1 MLVDCCWNY
10 PSNYQPTTNNQ
21 QLFTM
26 ANLKE
31 IRNRITSVSS
41 TMQITAAMKMVSA
54 AKLKKAQDA
63 ITAMRPYAE
72 KLTELLQN
80 LSATLDGDVGGEF
93 TKQREVK
100 KVLVVA
106 ITSNRGL
113 CGAFNTNVIKEVK
126 NRADYYAGKQVDV
139 FAIGKKG
146 NDILTKTLTVV
157 DNQSNVFDALTFDNV
172 TVIAEMLTQKFV
184 SGDYDKIE
192 LVYNQFKNAATQIV
206 QVEQFLPLAPIKSDT
221 PASTGDYIFE
231 PSKEEIVL
239 TLIPKSLKTQLY
251 KGIRDSFASEHG
263 ARMTA
268 MHKATDNA
276 TELRDQLK
284 LTYNKARQAAITN
297 EILEIVGG
305 AEALKG

>member
-1 MLVDCCWNY
+1 
-10 PSNYQPTTNNQ
+10 
-21 QLFTM
+21 M

-41 TMQITAAMKMVSA
+41 TMQITSAMKMVSA

-80 LSATLDGDVGGEF
+80 LSSTLDGDVGGEF
-93 TKQREVK
+93 TTQREIK

-113 CGAFNTNVIKEVK
+113 CGAFNTNVIKQVK
-126 NRADYYAGKQVDV
+126 SRADFYKGKQVDV

-146 NDILTKTLTVV
+146 NDVLSKTLLVV
-157 DNQSNVFDALTFDNV
+157 NNESSVFDNLTFDNV
-172 TVIAEMLTQKFV
+172 AKIAQILTEKFT
-184 SGDYDKIE
+184 SGEYDRIE
-192 LVYNQFKNAATQIV
+192 IIYNQFKNAATQIV
-206 QVEQFLPLAPIKSDT
+206 QTEQFLPLAAMNPSGLATK
-221 PASTGDYIFE
+221 AMTGDYIFE

-276 TELRDQLK
+276 TELRNQLK

>member
-1 MLVDCCWNY
+1 MTLDFY
-10 PSNYQPTTNNQ
+10 K
-21 QLFTM
+21 M

-41 TMQITAAMKMVSA
+41 TMQITSAMKMVSA

-80 LSATLDGDVGGEF
+80 LSSTLDGDVGGEY
-93 TKQREVK
+93 TTQREVK
-100 KVLVVA
+100 KVLIVA

-113 CGAFNTNVIKEVK
+113 CGAFNSNVIKEVK
-126 NRADYYAGKQVDV
+126 IRSEYYAGKQVDV

-146 NDILTKTLTVV
+146 NDILSKTLSVV
-157 DNQSNVFDALTFDNV
+157 DNQSQVFDHLTFDNV
-172 TVIAEMLTQKFV
+172 TKIAETLTQKFV
-184 SGDYDKIE
+184 SGEYDRIE
-192 LVYNQFKNAATQIV
+192 LVYNQFKNAATQVV
-206 QVEQFLPLAPIKSDT
+206 QTEQFLPLAPIKSDK

>member
-1 MLVDCCWNY
+1 
-10 PSNYQPTTNNQ
+10 
-21 QLFTM
+21 
-26 ANLKE
+26 
-31 IRNRITSVSS
+31 
-41 TMQITAAMKMVSA
+41 
-54 AKLKKAQDA
+54 
-63 ITAMRPYAE
+63 
-72 KLTELLQN
+72 
-80 LSATLDGDVGGEF
+80 
-93 TKQREVK
+93 VK
-100 KVLVVA
+100 KVLLVA

-126 NRADYYAGKQVDV
+126 NRTEYFSGKQVDV

-146 NDILTKTLTVV
+146 NDVLGKTHSITA
-157 DNQSNVFDALTFDNV
+157 NHSEVFDKLTFENV
-172 TVIAEMLTQKFV
+172 GQIADVLTQYFIK
-184 SGDYDKIE
+184 GDYDHIE
-192 LVYNQFKNAATQIV
+192 LIYNQFKNAATQIV
-206 QVEQFLPLAPIKSDT
+206 QTEQFLPLAPIQSEIVT
-221 PASTGDYIFE
+221 SSGDYIFE